1 VPSLSGKHG
10 RAAYRLI
17 GIAQLALAVLASA
30 VLGCSS
36 DYRSLKVETGPTKDL
51 RLGAAWD
58 ALAERDGFDGDTAT
72 FESLWLEYSPKSILL
87 AGLFQTWTDGPRL
100 LQVGFFSGDPSGD
113 KPVQITGGLCIVDHP
128 VAGHAPAGAVEAGS
142 CAPLVLKARPRH
154 SEVRLLV
161 RLLLGRAEALA
172 NFSATPEDTPY
183 PQRALRRRR
192 VCFPDYNSHR
202 GR

>member
-17 GIAQLALAVLASA
+17 GIAQLALAVLAPA

-87 AGLFQTWTDGPRL
+87 AGLFQT
-100 LQVGFFSGDPSGD
+100 
-113 KPVQITGGLCIVDHP
+113 
-128 VAGHAPAGAVEAGS
+128 
-142 CAPLVLKARPRH
+142 
-154 SEVRLLV
+154 
-161 RLLLGRAEALA
+161 
-172 NFSATPEDTPY
+172 
-183 PQRALRRRR
+183 
-192 VCFPDYNSHR
+192 
-202 GR
+202 